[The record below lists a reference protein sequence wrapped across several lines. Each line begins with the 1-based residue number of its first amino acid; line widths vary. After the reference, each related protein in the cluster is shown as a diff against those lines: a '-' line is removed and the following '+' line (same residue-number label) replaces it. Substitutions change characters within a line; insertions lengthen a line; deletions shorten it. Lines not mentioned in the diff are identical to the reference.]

1 MAEYYLIS
9 QLPSLDGLSDN
20 VPVPITEERF
30 YDVCNRILGKKAQ
43 DELSKVSLVP
53 PRIYENSGSNVMEA
67 WNRGEQNLR
76 LALGKARGEKL
87 NKQFDSENRIFTAEL
102 MQTVRAAVEMDSPLE
117 AEKTLNRYRME
128 YLETLRP
135 MNTFSEEFVFYY
147 CLKLKL
153 ILRMRQFD
161 AESGKAAYKNIYDS
175 IMSGEELEVRQ

>member
-43 DELSKVSLVP
+43 NELSKISLVP
-53 PRIYENSGSNVMEA
+53 PRTYEPTGSVVMES

-76 LALGKARGEKL
+76 LALGKARAEKL
-87 NKQFDSENRIFTAEL
+87 NKQFDAENRTFTADL
-102 MQTVRAAVEMDSPLE
+102 MQTVRTAVEADSPLE
-117 AEKTLNRYRME
+117 AEKLLNRYRLE
-128 YLETLRP
+128 FLETLKP

-161 AESGKAAYKNIYDS
+161 AESGKSAYRNIYDS

>member
-1 MAEYYLIS
+1 
-9 QLPSLDGLSDN
+9 
-20 VPVPITEERF
+20 
-30 YDVCNRILGKKAQ
+30 
-43 DELSKVSLVP
+43 
-53 PRIYENSGSNVMEA
+53 
-67 WNRGEQNLR
+67 
-76 LALGKARGEKL
+76 
-87 NKQFDSENRIFTAEL
+87 

>member
-30 YDVCNRILGKKAQ
+30 YDICNRILGKKAQ
-43 DELSKVSLVP
+43 KVLSKLSLVP
-53 PRIYENSGSNVMEA
+53 SRAYESSGSAVLES

-76 LALGKARGEKL
+76 HALGKVRAEKL
-87 NKQFDSENRIFTAEL
+87 NKQFDTENRIFTTDLLQA
-102 MQTVRAAVEMDSPLE
+102 VRAAVEMNSPLE
-117 AEKTLNRYRME
+117 AEKTLNLYRME
-128 YLETLRP
+128 YLEAIKP
-135 MNTFSEEFVFYY
+135 MDIFSEEFIYYY

-175 IMSGEELEVRQ
+175 IMNGEELEVRQ

>member
-20 VPVPITEERF
+20 MPVPITEERF

-43 DELSKVSLVP
+43 DELSRVSLVP
-53 PRIYENSGSNVMEA
+53 PRTYESTSSNVLEA

-76 LALGKARGEKL
+76 LALGKVRADKL
-87 NKQFDSENRIFTAEL
+87 NKQFDTENRTFTTEL
-102 MQTVRAAVEMDSPLE
+102 LQTVRAAVEMDRPLE
-117 AEKTLNRYRME
+117 AEKALNRYRME
-128 YLETLRP
+128 YLESIRP
-135 MNTFSEEFVFYY
+135 MNAFSEDFVFYY

-161 AESGKAAYKNIYDS
+161 AESGKTAYKNIYNS
-175 IMSGEELEVRQ
+175 IMNGEELEVRQ

>member
-20 VPVPITEERF
+20 MPVPITEERF

-43 DELSKVSLVP
+43 DELSRVSLVP
-53 PRIYENSGSNVMEA
+53 PRTYESTTSNVLEA

-76 LALGKARGEKL
+76 LALGKVRADKL
-87 NKQFDSENRIFTAEL
+87 NKQFDTENRTFTADL
-102 MQTVRAAVEMDSPLE
+102 MQTVREAVEMDSPLE
-117 AEKTLNRYRME
+117 AEKLLNSYRMRF
-128 YLETLRP
+128 LETLRP
-135 MNTFSEEFVFYY
+135 MDVFSEEYVFYY

-161 AESGKAAYKNIYDS
+161 AENGKAAYKNIYNS
-175 IMSGEELEVRQ
+175 IMNGEELEVRQ

>member
-20 VPVPITEERF
+20 MPVPITEERF

-43 DELSKVSLVP
+43 DELSRVSLVP
-53 PRIYENSGSNVMEA
+53 PRTYESTSSNVLEA

-76 LALGKARGEKL
+76 LALGKVRADKL
-87 NKQFDSENRIFTAEL
+87 NNQFDTENRTFTADL
-102 MQTVRAAVEMDSPLE
+102 LQAVRAAVEMDSPLE

-128 YLETLRP
+128 YLEAIRP
-135 MNTFSEEFVFYY
+135 MNAFSEDFVFYY

-161 AESGKAAYKNIYDS
+161 AESGKAAYRNIYDS
-175 IMSGEELEVRQ
+175 IMNGEGLEVRQ

>member
-43 DELSKVSLVP
+43 DELSRVSLVP
-53 PRIYENSGSNVMEA
+53 PRTYEPTSSTVLEY
-67 WNRGEQNLR
+67 WNMGEQTLR
-76 LALGKARGEKL
+76 LALGKVRADKL
-87 NKQFDSENRIFTAEL
+87 NKQFDTGNRTFTADL
-102 MQTVRAAVEMDSPLE
+102 LQTVRTAIELDSPLE
-117 AEKTLNRYRME
+117 AEKLLNRYRME
-128 YLETLRP
+128 YLETIRP
-135 MNTFSEEFVFYY
+135 MNAFSEEFVFYY

-161 AESGKAAYKNIYDS
+161 AESGKAAYRNIYDS
-175 IMSGEELEVRQ
+175 IMNGEGLEVRQ

>member
-30 YDVCNRILGKKAQ
+30 YDVCRRILGKKAQ
-43 DELSKVSLVP
+43 KELEKVSLVP
-53 PRIYENSGSNVMEA
+53 SRAYENSDSNVLES
-67 WNRGEQNLR
+67 WNRGEKNLR
-76 LALGKARGEKL
+76 LALGKARAEKL
-87 NKQFDSENRIFTAEL
+87 NKQFDAENRTFTADL
-102 MQTVRAAVEMDSPLE
+102 MQTVRGAVDADSPLE
-117 AEKTLNRYRME
+117 AEKMLNRYRME

-135 MNTFSEEFVFYY
+135 MDSFSEEFVYYY

-161 AESGKAAYKNIYDS
+161 AESGKAAYRNIYDS
-175 IMSGEELEVRQ
+175 IMSGKELEVRQ